1 MKLNERHLMQL
12 AAVIDSGGVSEGAA
26 LLGLTQPAVSRS
38 LSMLEARVGE
48 PLFLRGRRPLQA
60 TALGRQ
66 LAAHGRMILAASR
79 KASDAVT
86 AHVKGTAGHVRLGG
100 VPFFMDATISRMVA
114 GFQTREPDISV
125 EQVYGHAPDLKRAL
139 DGGQI
144 DLAVVPLG
152 HEDTGSGFD
161 FTPILPGRNIV
172 AARAGHPLLRKRRLR
187 PEDLGTFPWVA
198 PLPGSPLFAD
208 LHSIL
213 ASIGMSELTIRCS
226 GGSVMSVVN
235 YMAECDA
242 LAVLP
247 HSVVFARRREARI
260 GVVPFE
266 VPQPNRTPGVLRHA
280 RAARNPAADRLAAH
294 VVTAFEELRH
304 LVKRHET
311 AVVWRR

>member
-1 MKLNERHLMQL
+1 
-12 AAVIDSGGVSEGAA
+12 
-26 LLGLTQPAVSRS
+26 
-38 LSMLEARVGE
+38 
-48 PLFLRGRRPLQA
+48 
-60 TALGRQ
+60 
-66 LAAHGRMILAASR
+66 
-79 KASDAVT
+79 
-86 AHVKGTAGHVRLGG
+86 
-100 VPFFMDATISRMVA
+100 
-114 GFQTREPDISV
+114 
-125 EQVYGHAPDLKRAL
+125 
-139 DGGQI
+139 
-144 DLAVVPLG
+144 VVPLG

-172 AARAGHPLLRKRRLR
+172 AARRAIRCCASAGCGPRIW
-187 PEDLGTFPWVA
+187 GTFPWVA

-213 ASIGMSELTIRCS
+213 ASIGMSEPTIRYS
-226 GGSVMSVVN
+226 GGSLMSVVN

-247 HSVVFARRREARI
+247 HSVVFAQRREARI